1 MGLGK
6 NVVVFSAGASTMSK
20 ADPTISAR
28 EMRYRKRQ
36 AERGLKYVRVWVP
49 EDKVDMVKEFAKKL
63 RDASS
68 GSPPE

>member
-1 MGLGK
+1 
-6 NVVVFSAGASTMSK
+6 MSK